1 MKRAVCVVVLVG
13 LCLALAPSLAEAQAT
28 QPQPPGVMLPPM
40 GGAGGQAKPGAVVL
54 SVVMPGTGEWL
65 NRGFEGSFP
74 ITECILGYVCCFVQM
89 SSALDAAA
97 GDRAQN
103 KIRIDFWSKPIP
115 EQ

>member
-1 MKRAVCVVVLVG
+1 VKRAVCVVVLVG
-13 LCLALAPSLAEAQAT
+13 LCLALAPSLAEAQAVR
-28 QPQPPGVMLPPM
+28 PPGVMLPPM

-97 GDRAQN
+97 DRAQN